1 MTSCSCIFDLLN
13 SNGWILSKL
22 ELLFYYFLVDWITRF
37 YVSRLPSDDIWFMNI
52 TVQPFWL
59 SLQVMPINWSK
70 LNLRIRIDKDEIS
83 YLSISRKVKLV
94 REILLEW
101 SPNLF
106 ISLHTS
112 TNIQLKAKAATSDIY
127 LKTSYAYIFLSCPS
141 YLILDIRIKLGSESD
156 SSTLILGLRWLKV
169 KGIQN
174 LFLVVFSVFFS
185 ILFGL
190 FRLNRNEAKFCNR
203 CTTSP
208 CALNI

>member
-1 MTSCSCIFDLLN
+1 MINTGDITSCSCIFDLLN

-59 SLQVMPINWSK
+59 SLQVTPINSSK

-141 YLILDIRIKLGSESD
+141 SFHFGHQNKTGIRIRFKHFD
-156 SSTLILGLRWLKV
+156 SRSSLAKGEGYSKSISSCILSL
-169 KGIQN
+169 
-174 LFLVVFSVFFS
+174 LFYSLW
-185 ILFGL
+185 
-190 FRLNRNEAKFCNR
+190 
-203 CTTSP
+203 
-208 CALNI
+208 ALSAQ